1 MLGYLLQ
8 GQSVLLIEG
17 KHLRDEVFEGLAKEF
32 SLSWL
37 VPAVGSPKG

>member
-1 MLGYLLQ
+1 MLCYLLQ

-32 SLSWL
+32 PATGFVS
-37 VPAVGSPKG
+37 AVG